1 MYRQT
6 RLTKPEDMEPFDPG
20 GTPPRFRLRHFVYLT
35 VSVLLAGGIFAMAYL
50 LATTTRSA
58 DDLALTHEKAL
69 VSEALKYQLELLARD
84 QTFLAVNDRT
94 VKEVGSG
101 HIGKSFADTI
111 AARTW
116 LDFAHDWTLV
126 IGPDNDLMMV
136 AAEDEVVP
144 AAGGREVLLAAR
156 DLVAKARQG
165 YFSARRPAAD
175 GFRVRYVEKG
185 ALAPIYATDVREVA
199 GRPALVSA
207 MAIVPETDALTLP
220 DGAPGVMLSVR
231 LIEPR
236 LLASVGQTFLLDDF
250 RYASSPQSAFANVPV
265 TVNGD
270 APIGYFEWI
279 SAAPGTAIRYAIG
292 PIASAIILAFI
303 LIGCFSGRK
312 LAEKSKALEDSEARN
327 RYLALHDTLT
337 GLGNRTYFGDA
348 LDAAMEKCETAP
360 CAVLAIDLDRFKQVN
375 DTFGHDAGDMVIRN
389 VARRLKETVAGS
401 GLVARTGGDE
411 FLALIT
417 GNVDESHLRWLCD
430 TIIEEASKP
439 IPVAGGMAHI
449 GVSIGWAI
457 APKNGDTASLVLC
470 LADQSLYHA
479 KENGRNIAVF
489 VEDLFREDTAVRE
502 QETAEA
508 GKPGRRRA

>member
-20 GTPPRFRLRHFVYLT
+20 GKPPRFRLRHFVYLT
-35 VSVLLAGGIFAMAYL
+35 VSILLAGGIIAMAYL
-50 LATTTRSA
+50 LATTTQSA

-69 VSEALKYQLELLARD
+69 VNEALKHQLDLLARD

-94 VKEVGSG
+94 VKEVESG
-101 HIGKSFADTI
+101 HIGKTLADTI
-111 AARTW
+111 AAQTW
-116 LDFAHDWTLV
+116 LDFDHDWTLV

-144 AAGGREVLLAAR
+144 PSGGREVLLAAR
-156 DLVAKARQG
+156 DLVTQARQG
-165 YFSARRPAAD
+165 YFSVRRPAAE

-185 ALAPIYATDVREVA
+185 QLAPIYATDVREVA
-199 GRPALVSA
+199 GKPALVSA

-220 DGAPGVMLSVR
+220 DGAPGVLLSVR
-231 LIEPR
+231 LIETR
-236 LLASVGQTFLLDDF
+236 LLASVSQTFLLEDF
-250 RYASSPQSAFANVPV
+250 RYSSSKQSTAANVPV
-265 TVNGD
+265 TVNDD

-292 PIASAIILAFI
+292 PIATAIILAFL
-303 LIGCFSGRK
+303 LIGYVSARK

-337 GLGNRTYFGDA
+337 GLGNRTYFGDL
-348 LDAAMEKCETAP
+348 LDAAMDKCETTP

-389 VARRLKETVAGS
+389 VARRLKEVIAGS
-401 GLVARTGGDE
+401 GIVARTGGDE

-439 IPVAGGMAHI
+439 IPVASGLAHI

-479 KENGRNIAVF
+479 KENGRNMAVF
-489 VEDLFREDTAVRE
+489 VEDLFREDMDARE
-502 QETAEA
+502 KAAAEA
-508 GKPGRRRA
+508 GKGKRKSA